1 MNTSKI
7 EALAISEWQR
17 EQQSKTRE
25 IATRILDLKRQ
36 HLSLSVQ
43 WIEIDARL
51 DEIEAEIRRLGGS
64 I

>member
-1 MNTSKI
+1 MNTAKI

-17 EQQSKTRE
+17 EQQSKTRDL
-25 IATRILDLKRQ
+25 ATWILDLKRQ

-43 WIEIDARL
+43 KILIDDQL
-51 DEIEAEIRRLGGS
+51 EKVGSEIRRLGGS